1 MVGAVRSLIS
11 ILLVS
16 LLLSG
21 VSLTKVVCIHLDT
34 KIAHVEAVEVL
45 DQGDEIHL
53 GMDSFIP
60 TESGKIKIALNSE
73 LNSQKRNFEYKVKNT
88 RKPPYIQ
95 HFWRQPNLLR
105 SVRLIT

>member
-1 MVGAVRSLIS
+1 MVGAVKSLIS

-60 TESGKIKIALNSE
+60 TEGGKIKIALNSE
-73 LNSQKRNFEYKVKNT
+73 LNSQKRNFGYKVSNT
-88 RKPPYIQ
+88 SKPPYIQ
-95 HFWRQPNLLR
+95 PFWKQHNLLR

>member
-1 MVGAVRSLIS
+1 MAGVLRTILATLLI
-11 ILLVS
+11 S

-34 KIAHVEAVEVL
+34 KIAHVEAVEIL

-53 GMDSFIP
+53 GVGSFLSP
-60 TESGKIKIALNSE
+60 ESGKVKITLKSE
-73 LNSQKRNFEYKVKNT
+73 PVSQKENFKSDVK
-88 RKPPYIQ
+88 RISKPPHIQ
-95 HFWRQPNLLR
+95 LSWRQPNLLR